1 MLVDWKAPM
10 TAVGLIVCIR
20 GLVMGILISAG
31 LYLSSR
37 GRWVGSHSGGAL
49 SLTIPARLA
58 PVDSI

>member
-20 GLVMGILISAG
+20 GLLMTMLICAG
-31 LYLSSR
+31 SYLSSR
-37 GRWVGSHSGGAL
+37 GRLLGSHSGGAL
-49 SLTIPARLA
+49 ILTIPARLA